1 MAGQNVAG
9 GNSFVA
15 SIDALK
21 RVLQGEERWISVSG
35 ISATLKAE
43 PKDEGGTS
51 SHVRFVTSG
60 LSYADLVLTRAV
72 DDKTKLLVNWFAS
85 HSQSV
90 IPGTGSV
97 RLLKPD
103 GSTLHTYNFA
113 HLVPINYK
121 GPDLGMDKGTSVAT
135 ESVTF
140 KHYGFA
146 DSLLGTAAGAVMGA
160 AKSLI

>member
-1 MAGQNVAG
+1 MSGTNVAS

-21 RVLQGEERWISVSG
+21 AVLLNDERWITVSG
-35 ISATLKAE
+35 ISATLDTT
-43 PKDEGGTS
+43 PKPEGGTS
-51 SHVRFVTSG
+51 SHTRFVTGG

-72 DDKTKLLVNWFAS
+72 DEKSGLLVNWFAS
-85 HSQSV
+85 HSNVV

-97 RLLKPD
+97 RIMKPN
-103 GSTLHTYNFA
+103 GSTLHTYNFH

-146 DSLLGTAAGAVMGA
+146 DSLLGMAGGAVMGA
-160 AKSLI
+160 VKSLI

>member
-1 MAGQNVAG
+1 MSGSNVAG

-21 RVLQGEERWISVSG
+21 VVLLGDERWITVSG

-43 PKDEGGTS
+43 NKDEGGIS
-51 SHVRFVTSG
+51 SHTRFVTSG
-60 LSYADLVLTRAV
+60 LSYADLTLTRAV
-72 DDKTKLLVNWFAS
+72 DEKTILLVNWFAS
-85 HSQSV
+85 HAQLV

-97 RLLKPD
+97 KLLKAD
-103 GSTLHTYNFA
+103 GSTLHTYNFS
-113 HLVPINYK
+113 HLVPISYK

-146 DSLLGTAAGAVMGA
+146 DSLLGMAAGAAIGA
-160 AKSLI
+160 VKSLI